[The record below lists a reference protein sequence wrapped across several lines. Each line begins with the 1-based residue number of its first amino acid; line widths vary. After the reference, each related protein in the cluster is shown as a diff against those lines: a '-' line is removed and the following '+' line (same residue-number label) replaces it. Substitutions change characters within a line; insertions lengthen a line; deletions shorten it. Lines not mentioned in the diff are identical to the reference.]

1 MIDEAFD
8 ATQERLLRDSQA
20 LADDM
25 GGRVQLYGLSAP
37 NDAPFPHIIHGES
50 QILPDGDDCREA
62 YEIYSTLYV
71 WTRDDTNGP
80 AATMAQAKR
89 IGGLVRTLLDIALPI
104 PGFRTVEHRVESTRY
119 MPDGDGLSALG
130 VIEHRYWVEASA

>member
-8 ATQERLLRDSQA
+8 ATQEQLLRDSRA
-20 LADDM
+20 LADAM

-71 WTRDDTNGP
+71 WTRDDEQGP
-80 AATMAQAKR
+80 AVTKAQAKR
-89 IGGLVRTLLDIALPI
+89 IGGLVRSLLDIALPI
-104 PGFRTVEHRVESTRY
+104 PGFRTVEHRVESARY
-119 MPDGDGLSALG
+119 MPDADGLSALG

>member
-8 ATQERLLRDSQA
+8 AAQEAILRGSAA
-20 LADDM
+20 LAEVM
-25 GGRVQLYGLSAP
+25 GGRARLYGLSAP
-37 NDAPFPHIIHGES
+37 NDAPFPHVIYGEN

-71 WTRDDTNGP
+71 WARDDERGP

-89 IGGLVRTLLDIALPI
+89 IGGAVRQLLDVALSI
-104 PGFRTVEHRVESTRY
+104 PGFRTVEHRVETTRY
-119 MPDGDGLSALG
+119 MPDADGLSAQA